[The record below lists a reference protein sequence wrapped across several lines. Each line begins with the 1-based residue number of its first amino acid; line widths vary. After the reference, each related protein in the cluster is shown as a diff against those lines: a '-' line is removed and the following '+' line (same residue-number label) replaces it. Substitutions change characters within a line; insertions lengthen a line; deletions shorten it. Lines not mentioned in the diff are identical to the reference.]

1 MKKTAFALSNQILN
15 MCIRLLSILITTM
28 VIGGVSVSCSE
39 DIPDCPS
46 RMCIVAGG
54 WQLSEVYVDNVKDNS
69 DLSLYRLQLNM
80 PAPTTATTS
89 AFSRIQPSGESDAGT
104 WSLEN
109 NETVLRLI
117 PDNDPAFTEDWII
130 ESMTPRKMVLVINRD
145 TGIKQ
150 GPSTIEFVLEP
161 F

>member
-1 MKKTAFALSNQILN
+1 MIRKIISFAIVTLAAGTF
-15 MCIRLLSILITTM
+15 SI
-28 VIGGVSVSCSE
+28 SCSE

-54 WQLSEVYVDNVKDNS
+54 WQLTEVYVDDELYTG
-69 DLSLYRLQLNM
+69 DLSQYRLILNT

-89 AFSRIQPSGESDAGT
+89 GFSRVQPSGETDAGS

-109 NETVLRLI
+109 NESILRLM
-117 PDNDPAFTEDWII
+117 PNDDVLLAEDWII
-130 ESMTPRKMVLVINRD
+130 ESMTPRKMVLIINRD
-145 TGIKQ
+145 VGIKE
-150 GPSTIEFVLEP
+150 GPGKIEFFLEP